1 MMYKVLN
8 NTDGISLFDIIE
20 FSENKNLAIKI
31 FNSSCE
37 WYGERNINGVCI
49 YNDIIYINFGGEF
62 DDSDIKNLIENV

>member
-8 NTDGISLFDIIE
+8 NTDGISLLDIIE

-49 YNDIIYINFGGEF
+49 YNNIIYINFGGEF